1 MDTSLLIL
9 SIAAAVYAAA
19 LALMSLPFR
28 EFKAWGHAAFMH
40 SITSIGLLAIIPTL
54 VAVRSLIAPYVQ
66 PYIGVDISAGPET
79 ALAHVTQYRSMVF
92 EWINAVNLSAEALG
106 AIQGVMMMALTPLLL
121 SGVGVLF
128 ASIASYLFS
137 AVFGLLIFAQRFL
150 SLLYLFSEVVR
161 VFMALAPILGPGMF
175 TAGLILYAV
184 PFGRRLGKTLIV
196 FGAALTLV
204 LPPAIVAA
212 LPSPAEAEAEIQK
225 TREIQ
230 AYSIALD
237 NIRRINAA
245 TKINVYDRNGTIIH
259 VDRPGGA
266 SWEVVEEN
274 GTIRLKSNRGG
285 FHESRMVNY
294 PYFKLKLKE
303 PEKAPPLF
311 INCSALPPSVSCE
324 QVAQAALEMLKQ
336 PESGFINSGQE
347 KIEDGYR
354 MMLTMPELAGPG
366 KRAGVYEPDIWLL
379 GLRMHVQ
386 GDSGRRGDTVKIIG
400 YEVEYPGSSQQ
411 GSGGSEK
418 WWENGDVY
426 KEWKHKWEDFWD
438 DVPLK
443 KLYLENAVQEGGNT
457 SLIWFTQTPVG
468 SDAPLNVFVVDAPA
482 KEVVCRV
489 IGTETIQVG
498 NETITRHK
506 YGVFYGVK
514 SDTPVTYFAYLDGAK
529 YEVRSDWPDIRVRE
543 LNGSELSRLKGVV
556 KAVESLRLKP
566 TIPAAE
572 NSTPPDLEAAP
583 PAHYMEVYVPAGEYL
598 GGEGYTCEEAYAN
611 FLKSQ
616 VKSLMIEDLVYGNN
630 TPGYPSDRSIRE
642 CYRELLG
649 QYEGYI
655 NSTNNEAGN
664 YTGPELIMEPDKL
677 NSTQTLINDRIS
689 CSPLGDVKLTVTVE
703 FILLEE
709 SPYAPYKPDVKWD
722 KFDMDERYAEEL
734 ASGKYVSE
742 NSLPGV
748 NVETHREEWARYP
761 TFRLGLYRDSPIHYG
776 QRILVQKLLEYRDES
791 SRPSPI
797 AALVYNTFRKAVE
810 EARSRIP
817 GGGVV
822 IPAATILVTDKGGVT
837 ILDALASLLGNTA
850 ALAFAL
856 IVFAI
861 AADAVSGMIG
871 GESAVKAT
879 MASPMS
885 SLLTA
890 FYKGG
895 SIASAIRGGSR
906 VNIAGYVAARRQEG
920 QMLRAAD
927 EERKRNPARFKEMAR
942 ARIRALKNDTVSERV
957 KAVISERLL
966 SLKDRIDSRRG
977 ALRIVGKPVSLA
989 LGQLS
994 KGYLLDTHRYMLRS
1008 DPAYAMRHLDQA
1020 RLVSQMRPAAMRP
1033 GEWARGMGHMIKA
1046 APSRL
1051 EKLAL
1056 IERVI
1061 RDPRIGRN
1069 LIIAWGKGV
1078 DGRVRAP
1085 AAFAIAAQA
1094 SKPPVDGLGGR
1105 RPEIPHATPM
1115 SFGVGLVTW
1124 GADRVETP
1132 YIHGHKDPYMTFADI
1147 HRSIEHYES
1156 YSRPLTNDEKAEL
1169 AMTLL
1174 NIHVKQ
1180 DLGGELSSPPIKVAE
1195 VDPSWIDV
1203 RLERF
1208 WIETDNVGGLPPT
1221 IHDNIVKVEE
1231 ARERL
1236 GPEESYEIAFLKGY
1250 DYGPQ
1255 LPRDIR
1261 EAFPWASGDAID
1273 RLAADG
1279 HNIGQVLSH
1288 WWEAGATSPHVSNSP
1303 AAEPSPSME
1312 AASRWWE
1319 AGEGAKIFVNL
1330 FRVERLRVAKGQE
1343 HQNTHQARE
1352 AAARQPA

>member
-1 MDTSLLIL
+1 MDTSLLVI

-40 SITSIGLLAIIPTL
+40 SITSIGLLAVIPAL
-54 VAVRSLIAPYVQ
+54 VAVRGLIAPYVE

-106 AIQGVMMMALTPLLL
+106 AIQGVMMLALTPLLL

-128 ASIASYLFS
+128 ASIASFIFS

-259 VDRPGGA
+259 VDRPGEA

-274 GTIRLKSNRGG
+274 GTIRLRPSRGG

-294 PYFKLKLKE
+294 PYFKLKLRE
-303 PEKAPPLF
+303 PEEAPPLF
-311 INCSALPPSVSCE
+311 VDCSTLPPSVSCE
-324 QVAQAALEMLKQ
+324 QVTEAALEMLKQ

-354 MMLTMPELAGPG
+354 MMLTMPEPAGSG
-366 KRAGVYEPDIWLL
+366 RRAGVYEPDIWLL
-379 GLRMHVQ
+379 GFWMHVQ
-386 GDSGRRGDTVKIIG
+386 GDSERRGDTVKIIG
-400 YEVEYPGSSQQ
+400 YEVEDPGSSQQ

-426 KEWKHKWEDFWD
+426 EEWRHRWEDFWD
-438 DVPLK
+438 SVPRK
-443 KLYLENAVQEGGNT
+443 RLYLENAVQEGGNT
-457 SLIWFTQTPVG
+457 SLIWFTRTPVG
-468 SDAPLNVFVVDAPA
+468 SDAPLNVFVVDALA

-498 NETITRHK
+498 NETVTRHK

-529 YEVRSDWPDIRVRE
+529 YEVRSNWPDIRVRE
-543 LNGSELSRLKGVV
+543 LNGSELSRLKGVA
-556 KAVESLRLKP
+556 KAVENLRLKP

-689 CSPLGDVKLTVTVE
+689 CSPLGDAKLTVTVE

-722 KFDMDERYAEEL
+722 KFDMDEQYAEEL

-761 TFRLGLYRDSPIHYG
+761 TFRPGLYRDSPIHYG
-776 QRILVQKLLEYRDES
+776 QRILVQKLLEYRSGNWEGNE
-791 SRPSPI
+791 I
-797 AALVYNTFRKAVE
+797 AALVYNTFRKTVE

-822 IPAATILVTDKGGVT
+822 IPAATALITDKGGVT
-837 ILDALASLLGNTA
+837 ILDAFARLLGNTA
-850 ALAFAL
+850 ALALAL
-856 IVFAI
+856 IVFAV

-895 SIASAIRGGSR
+895 SIASAIRSGSR
-906 VNIAGYVAARRQEG
+906 ASIAGYVAARRQEG
-920 QMLRAAD
+920 QMLRAAE
-927 EERKRNPARFKEMAR
+927 EERKKSR
-942 ARIRALKNDTVSERV
+942 AMFSKAGLKSLLTRPRGKLGTVKWAATRPLDLAYRGVAGRSL
-957 KAVISERLL
+957 AW
-966 SLKDRIDSRRG
+966 LKDRMEARG
-977 ALRIVGKPVSLA
+977 GVLGRTGSFIISQLPPYRSYMLA
-989 LGQLS
+989 A
-994 KGYLLDTHRYMLRS
+994 HRYLLRS
-1008 DPAYAMRHLDQA
+1008 DPAYAARHLDQA
-1020 RLVSQMRPAAMRP
+1020 RLVSQMRPVAMTP
-1033 GEWARGMGHMIKA
+1033 GEWARGMGHMIKTA
-1046 APSRL
+1046 STRL

-1056 IERVI
+1056 IDRMA

-1069 LIIAWGKGV
+1069 LMIAWGRDV
-1078 DGRVRAP
+1078 DGRVSVP
-1085 AAFAIAAQA
+1085 AAFAIAGQA
-1094 SKPPVDGLGGR
+1094 SKPLADELGGR
-1105 RPEIPHATPM
+1105 RPDIPHATPM
-1115 SFGVGLVTW
+1115 RFDVGLFTW
-1124 GADRVETP
+1124 GLDRADMP
-1132 YIHGHKDPYMTFADI
+1132 YV
-1147 HRSIEHYES
+1147 HRYSDNPSKTIEEARQAIGFYEE
-1156 YSRPLTNDEKAEL
+1156 YSRPLSLEERFELLKGLTGAYVDRPAPHGEVMVENAYCAVTIDASQILSHIDSRLAGHVDIYVESGDDVGRLPFPDNYLVKVSQVEERFKPDEVHDSV
-1169 AMTLL
+1169 
-1174 NIHVKQ
+1174 IGIPQ
-1180 DLGGELSSPPIKVAE
+1180 LSP
-1195 VDPSWIDV
+1195 DV
-1203 RLERF
+1203 RGSF
-1208 WIETDNVGGLPPT
+1208 WW
-1221 IHDNIVKVEE
+1221 
-1231 ARERL
+1231 
-1236 GPEESYEIAFLKGY
+1236 IAG
-1250 DYGPQ
+1250 
-1255 LPRDIR
+1255 DI
-1261 EAFPWASGDAID
+1261 A
-1273 RLAADG
+1273 
-1279 HNIGQVLSH
+1279 
-1288 WWEAGATSPHVSNSP
+1288 EAGAHGREQSLSPITGKEPQLEISPVTQTSPIDAH
-1303 AAEPSPSME
+1303 EDRI
-1312 AASRWWE
+1312 ASRWWE
-1319 AGEGAKIFVNL
+1319 GDTHRDKVGERWWENK
-1330 FRVERLRVAKGQE
+1330 
-1343 HQNTHQARE
+1343 
-1352 AAARQPA
+1352 